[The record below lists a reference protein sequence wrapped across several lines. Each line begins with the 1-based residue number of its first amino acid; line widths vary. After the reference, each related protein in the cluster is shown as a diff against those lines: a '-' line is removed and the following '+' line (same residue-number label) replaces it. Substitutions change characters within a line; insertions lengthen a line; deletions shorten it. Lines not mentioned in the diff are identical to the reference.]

1 MLFHSVP
8 GWSGRQAPAG
18 GELIFN
24 TRGFGMKGM
33 NIRRRHWAIAA
44 GIAASAA
51 AVGSVVASDHQDTP
65 EVELSPRSDINDV
78 YAFPSGLTSADN
90 LTLVMTT
97 SSPIGPTVTS
107 ARFDPELLYQFK
119 IDNTGDGVEDRVIQ
133 ITFGKD
139 TTIGG
144 TTGQAVFV
152 RGPAAPA
159 AAMAPDGSPATPPLT
174 GTAMVQLRNV
184 PVTTGVVGNASGFT
198 GTGALAGLRVFA
210 GLRDD
215 PFFLDLEQFL
225 RILPDRRPVTG
236 VLSQDPTRATG
247 FRNPGRETLSQFKF
261 NALGIVIELPESLL
275 VGTGTAGQKLGVWA
289 TISR

>member
-1 MLFHSVP
+1 
-8 GWSGRQAPAG
+8 
-18 GELIFN
+18 
-24 TRGFGMKGM
+24 MKRI
-33 NIRRRHWAIAA
+33 NIHRRHWAVASV
-44 GIAASAA
+44 IAASALA
-51 AVGSVVASDHQDTP
+51 IGTVVASDHQDTP

-78 YAFPSGLTSADN
+78 FAFPSGGTSADN

-97 SSPIGPTVTS
+97 SSPIAPTVTS

-119 IDNTGDGVEDRVIQ
+119 IDNSGDGVEDRVIQ
-133 ITFGKD
+133 ITFGRD

-144 TTGQAVFV
+144 TTGQAFFV
-152 RGPAAPA
+152 RGPAAPVGS
-159 AAMAPDGSPATPPLT
+159 MAPDGSPATPPLT

-184 PVTTGVVGNASGFT
+184 PVVTGVVGSATGFT
-198 GTGALAGLRVFA
+198 GSGALAGMRVFA

-236 VLSQDPTRATG
+236 ILSQDATKASG

-261 NALGIVIELPESLL
+261 NALGIVIELPESQL